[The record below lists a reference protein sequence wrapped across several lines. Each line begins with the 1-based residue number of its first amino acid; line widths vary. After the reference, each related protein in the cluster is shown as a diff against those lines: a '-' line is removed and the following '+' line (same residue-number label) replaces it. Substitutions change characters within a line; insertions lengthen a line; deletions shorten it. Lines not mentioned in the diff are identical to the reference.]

1 MAFIYLAVAIG
12 SLILLVALLLIPSR
26 SRASVRLADLVE
38 SPRARETLGS
48 AGEKMLSMTLKQR
61 SEEELKKRQEH
72 DRLMQAGFYGRN
84 SAVIFSSVKI
94 ASMAIPLAL
103 GWAVGQFTTVPL
115 MHGLLVGA
123 IAGFAG
129 MLLPS
134 FYLDYCKRGRQQQ
147 IRRSLPDALDVLTV
161 CLEGGMS
168 LTSSFSRVA
177 QELAQAHPELALE
190 LSIVD
195 RETRMG
201 RTTGESVRSFADRF
215 DLEEVRSMSSVIVQ
229 AERYGASVAAAMD
242 VYADT
247 MRHKRMSN
255 AETKAQQA
263 VVKVI
268 FPTLLCIFP
277 CLFIIILG
285 PAAIS
290 IVEMFSKMR

>member
-1 MAFIYLAVAIG
+1 MAYIYLAVAIG
-12 SLILLVALLLIPSR
+12 SLLLLIALLLTSSR
-26 SRASVRLADLVE
+26 SRASVRVADLVE
-38 SPRARETLGS
+38 SPRVREALGA
-48 AGEKMLSMTLKQR
+48 AGEKMLSMSLKQR
-61 SEEELKKRQEH
+61 SELELKKRQER

-84 SAVIFSSVKI
+84 SNFIFNSVRI
-94 ASMAIPLAL
+94 ASMVIPLAL
-103 GWAVGQFTTVPL
+103 GLAVGQFTTVPL
-115 MHGLLVGA
+115 MHGLLIGA

-134 FYLDYCKRGRQQQ
+134 FYLDSCKRGRQQQ
-147 IRRSLPDALDVLTV
+147 IRRSLPDALDILTV

-168 LTSSFSRVA
+168 LSSAFSRVA
-177 QELAQAHPELALE
+177 QELSQAHPELALE

-195 RETRMG
+195 RETRLG
-201 RTTGESVRSFADRF
+201 RSTGESVRSFADRF
-215 DLEEVRSMSSVIVQ
+215 DLEELRSMSSVIIQ

-242 VYADT
+242 VYAET
-247 MRHKRMSN
+247 LRYKRMTN

-290 IVEMFSKMR
+290 IVEMFSKLR